1 MALVIHRSGLEDYK
15 LQKEVVVTLEE
26 VIIIGVPWKKRS
38 PLIVLVT
45 GDIREIEID
54 GR

>member
-15 LQKEVVVTLEE
+15 LRKEVMVRLE

-38 PLIVLVT
+38 PLIMLVT